1 METGQI
7 KIIFFGTPEFSVP
20 AFQFLIEKKYDIT
33 AAVTAPD
40 KPAGRA
46 QKLTTSPLKIAAQER
61 GISIFQP
68 LSLKNPSASSGQENE
83 FFKKFKELKPDLC
96 VIAAYGKIIPKD
108 YLDIPKYG
116 FVNIHPSLLP
126 KYRGP
131 TPIQTAILNGEKETG
146 VSIMLIDEET
156 DHGSVLEQIK
166 HEISNIKSFEEIS
179 KDLAELG
186 AKLLIKT
193 LPDYLTGKIKP
204 QPQNHSE
211 ATFTKMFSREDGKI
225 NWDHPAEKIFNRIRA
240 LNPEPGTWTIWRGKI
255 LNIHEAEILDDI
267 ITCKG
272 SPCKDILPAG
282 KVVSVDNRIAVAT
295 SKCYL
300 VIKSLQLEGGKK
312 MDACA
317 FLNGHPDFAGSRLE

>member
-1 METGQI
+1 METEKI

-20 AFQFLIEKKYDIT
+20 AFQFLIEQKYNIA
-33 AAVTAPD
+33 AAVTALD

-46 QKLTTSPLKIAAQER
+46 QKLTAPPLKTTAQEL
-61 GISIFQP
+61 GIAVFQP
-68 LSLKNPSASSGQENE
+68 ISLKNNQE

-96 VIAAYGKIIPKD
+96 IIAAYGKIIPKD
-108 YLDIPKYG
+108 YLDIPRYG

-146 VSIMLIDEET
+146 VSIMLIDEEM
-156 DHGSVLEQIK
+156 DHGPILNSIK
-166 HEISNIKSFEEIS
+166 YKVSSIKYFEEIS
-179 KDLAELG
+179 RHLADAG
-186 AKLLIKT
+186 AKLLIET
-193 LPDYLTGKIKP
+193 LPDYLADKIKP
-204 QPQNHSE
+204 RPQNHSE
-211 ATFTKMFSREDGKI
+211 ATFTKLFSREDGKI
-225 NWDHPAEKIFNRIRA
+225 NWDRPAKQTLNQIRA

-255 LNIHEAEILDDI
+255 LNIHEAEILDSSSEEL
-267 ITCKG
+267 T
-272 SPCKDILPAG
+272 AG
-282 KVVSVDNRIAVAT
+282 QIKIVDNKIAVAT

-312 MDACA
+312 TDARA